1 MLWIIITQINL
12 LLGLVNDILDYKL
25 IEENNFLPKNEL
37 FSLQETFRFILEIF
51 GPHYQVKRTNLVFKA
66 VPYLKA
72 PDFDGY
78 ECDIE
83 SFSTIK

>member
-37 FSLQETFRFILEIF
+37 FSLQETFKFILEIF
-51 GPHYQVKRTNLVFKA
+51 GPHY
-66 VPYLKA
+66 
-72 PDFDGY
+72 
-78 ECDIE
+78 
-83 SFSTIK
+83 